1 MLSWNGRCLRILR
14 ICENVRAHISAP
26 FHCKCHSETWNFPAE
41 LWDQG
46 AGFGIGDNESRPD
59 VYWTWRAEEAV
70 DANGLDI
77 EEKNGDWLAFLGL
90 QMESYGTERL
100 GVGRVWGR
108 VCHARK
114 APEWRHPVF
123 TSWSVTCGMH
133 DSMNNGGSRFS
144 VNRAN

>member
-1 MLSWNGRCLRILR
+1 MIQFVITKGDGSNQGSIWRLMQSPWLEIRSHR
-14 ICENVRAHISAP
+14 
-26 FHCKCHSETWNFPAE
+26 
-41 LWDQG
+41 DQG

-133 DSMNNGGSRFS
+133 DTMNNGGSRFS